1 MAIPKMICRKKI
13 THCMRIHKMPSHDLH
28 RFFTKSVSKF
38 RLRRPTLRAFTSM
51 ARSSPGKSSPKR
63 RPSEEATRP
72 PHLLSLLL
80 LWPFH
85 LFHFTIRH
93 RPPVVRILLR
103 AIGDPAIAGLYVL
116 LFLSIIYGLRSKQYD
131 LAKIHAMPERS
142 VILDRRNNELARM
155 HGEIRDIITLDQ
167 VSPDFRKAILA
178 REDERFYK
186 HGAFDTIGIVRAAWK
201 NSQGKREGASTITQ
215 QLASDV
221 FQLKKYGVKQSKWE
235 LIDRKFLEIALA
247 IRIEKYLGSKDR
259 VLEAYL
265 NSINW
270 GRSIRGIQEASRIY
284 FEKNASELDLS
295 ESAMLAGIVRGPDA
309 FNPFYNMDAAIRERN
324 STLERMVTAE
334 VITRAQADEAK
345 AQPLDIRPANRRKVR
360 ESYAVDAIRRDLEII
375 LEKENIESGG
385 LIITTTIDQLI
396 QAKAEEAV
404 EATLAKI
411 EKSSGYPHQTRTQWQ
426 AIPEGKKTPTAY
438 IQGAAVV
445 IENHTG
451 AVLAFVGG
459 RSADESKFNRAIQA
473 KRQIGSVFKPFVYLA
488 AFDKGL
494 RPDTMISDGY
504 IASGEIKGAPAS
516 WHPKNSDGTY
526 GGPHPV
532 SYGLIRSR
540 NTMSVRVGN
549 HAGLGNVTHVC
560 EQAFNIKLPQTP
572 SSYLG
577 SWEATPYQVASAYSM
592 LPNGGVRYRPFLISS
607 IRKRSGELVY
617 ETPPL
622 PYQAASPGSAYSV
635 SKILQEVTTNGTA
648 SAVRRLGFDRPC
660 AGKTGTTNN
669 FKDAWFAGYTSSLTC
684 AVWCGMDDPKRTV
697 QGGYGSTLALPI
709 WVDIMKTADRLGY
722 KANPFQEMTRDSGL
736 ISCSLCKSSGKRATA
751 GCHAAGT
758 SYVDQVPVDI
768 APAPNDW
775 CPVHPAR
782 AIPIDEP
789 QSAPHNHNNP
799 LRAVPIE
806 EPSSQPLRAIPL
818 EEPSDQPLR
827 AQPID
832 E

>member
-1 MAIPKMICRKKI
+1 MAR
-13 THCMRIHKMPSHDLH
+13 
-28 RFFTKSVSKF
+28 TKSGK
-38 RLRRPTLRAFTSM
+38 PT
-51 ARSSPGKSSPKR
+51 PQR
-63 RPSEEATRP
+63 RPSSADESRQPTM
-72 PHLLSLLL
+72 LSLLFF
-80 LWPFH
+80 WPFH
-85 LFHFTIRH
+85 LFHYTIRH
-93 RPPVVRILLR
+93 RPLCARFLLRVVGDPCIVGLYILLL
-103 AIGDPAIAGLYVL
+103 I
-116 LFLSIIYGLRSKQYD
+116 SIVYGLRAKQFD
-131 LAKIHAMPERS
+131 LTEIHEMPERS
-142 VILDRRNNELARM
+142 VILDRRGTELARM
-155 HGEIRDIITLDQ
+155 HGEIRDIISLDQ
-167 VSPDFRKAILA
+167 VSADFRKAILA

-186 HGAFDTIGIVRAAWK
+186 HGAFDPIGIVRAAIN
-201 NSQGKREGASTITQ
+201 NSRGKREGASTITQ

-221 FQLKKYGVKQSKWE
+221 FKLKQYGVKQSKLQ
-235 LIDRKFLEIALA
+235 LIDRKFLEIAIA
-247 IRIEKYLGSKDR
+247 YRIEKYLGSKDR

-284 FEKNASELDLS
+284 FEKNALELNLS

-309 FNPFYNMDAAIRERN
+309 FNPFNNMEAAIRERN
-324 STLERMVTAE
+324 STLERMVAAE

-345 AQPLDIRPANRRKVR
+345 AQALDIRPANRRKAR
-360 ESYAVDAIRRDLEII
+360 ESYALDAIRRDLEII
-375 LEKENIESGG
+375 LEKENIEFGG
-385 LIITTTIDQLI
+385 LIITTTIDNLI
-396 QAKAEEAV
+396 QSKAEDAV
-404 EATLAKI
+404 EATLSKI
-411 EKSSGYPHQTRTQWQ
+411 EKSPGYPHQTRAQWQ
-426 AIPEGKKTPTAY
+426 AIPEGRKTPTEY

-504 IASGEIKGAPAS
+504 IASGEIKGAPS
-516 WHPKNSDGTY
+516 NWHPKNSDGTY

-532 SYGLIRSR
+532 SYGLIKSR

-549 HAGLGNVTHVC
+549 YAGLSNVAHVC
-560 EQAFNIKLPQTP
+560 DQAFNHKMQMNP

-607 IRKRSGELVY
+607 IRKRNGELVY

-635 SKILQEVTTNGTA
+635 SKILEEVTTTGTA
-648 SAVRRLGFDRPC
+648 NSVKRLGFDKPS

-684 AVWCGMDDPKRTV
+684 AVWCGMDEPKRTI
-697 QGGYGSTLALPI
+697 QGGYGSTLSLPI

-722 KANPFQEMTRDSGL
+722 KANPFQQMTKTSGL
-736 ISCSLCKSSGKRATA
+736 TSCTLCKSSGKRATQ
-751 GCHAAGT
+751 GCHSAGT
-758 SYVDQVPVDI
+758 SYVDQVPSDI

-782 AIPIDEP
+782 AIPVEEDAP
-789 QSAPHNHNNP
+789 SPSAP

-806 EPSSQPLRAIPL
+806 EPARPALRAVPV
-818 EEPSDQPLR
+818 EEPSRTPLR
-827 AQPID
+827 AQPV
-832 E
+832 EE

>member
-1 MAIPKMICRKKI
+1 MAR
-13 THCMRIHKMPSHDLH
+13 
-28 RFFTKSVSKF
+28 TKSGK
-38 RLRRPTLRAFTSM
+38 PT
-51 ARSSPGKSSPKR
+51 PKR
-63 RPSEEATRP
+63 RPSSADETRQP
-72 PHLLSLLL
+72 TMLSLLF

-85 LFHFTIRH
+85 LFHYTIRH
-93 RPPVVRILLR
+93 RPMFVRFLLR
-103 AIGDPAIAGLYVL
+103 LIGDPCIAGLYVL
-116 LFLSIIYGLRSKQYD
+116 LFISIIYGARAKQYD
-131 LAKIHAMPERS
+131 LTKIHEMPERS
-142 VILDRRNNELARM
+142 VILDRRGEELARM
-155 HGEIRDIITLDQ
+155 HGEIRDIISLDQ
-167 VSPDFRKAILA
+167 VSADFRKAILA
-178 REDERFYK
+178 REDERFYS
-186 HGAFDTIGIVRAAWK
+186 HGAFDPIGIVRAAY
-201 NSQGKREGASTITQ
+201 NNMQGKREGASTITQ

-221 FQLKKYGVKQSKWE
+221 FKLKQYGVKQSKLQ
-235 LIDRKFLEIALA
+235 LIDRKFLEIAIA
-247 IRIEKYLGSKDR
+247 YRIEKHLGSKDR

-284 FEKNASELDLS
+284 FEKNASELNLS

-309 FNPFYNMDAAIRERN
+309 FNPFNNMDAAIRERN
-324 STLERMVTAE
+324 STLERMVNAK
-334 VITRAQADEAK
+334 VISRAQADEAK
-345 AQPLDIRPANRRKVR
+345 AQALDIRPANRRKVR
-360 ESYAVDAIRRDLEII
+360 ESYALDAIRRDLEII
-375 LEKENIESGG
+375 LEKENIEFGG
-385 LIITTTIDQLI
+385 LIITTTIDNLI
-396 QAKAEEAV
+396 QSKAEEAV
-404 EATLAKI
+404 EATLSKI
-411 EKSSGYPHQTRTQWQ
+411 EKMPGYPHQTRAQWQ
-426 AIPEGKKTPTAY
+426 AIPEGKKTPTEY

-504 IASGEIKGAPAS
+504 IASGEIKGAPS
-516 WHPKNSDGTY
+516 NWHPKNSDGTY

-532 SYGLIRSR
+532 SYGLIKSR

-549 HAGLGNVTHVC
+549 HAGLSNVAHVC
-560 EQAFNIKLPQTP
+560 EQAFNHKMQLNP

-607 IRKRSGELVY
+607 IRKRNGDLVY

-635 SKILQEVTTNGTA
+635 SKILEEVTTSGTA
-648 SAVRRLGFDRPC
+648 NSVKRLGFDKPC

-684 AVWCGMDDPKRTV
+684 AVWCGMDEPKRTI
-697 QGGYGSTLALPI
+697 QGGYGSTLSLPI

-722 KANPFQEMTRDSGL
+722 KANPFQQMTKNSGL
-736 ISCSLCKSSGKRATA
+736 VSCTLCKSSGKRATA
-751 GCHAAGT
+751 GCHAANT
-758 SYVDQVPVDI
+758 SYVDQVPSDI
-768 APAPNDW
+768 APAANDW

-782 AIPIDEP
+782 AIPVEEDE
-789 QSAPHNHNNP
+789 APSPTAP

-806 EPSSQPLRAIPL
+806 EPARPALRAVPV
-818 EEPSDQPLR
+818 EEPSRTPLR
-827 AQPID
+827 AQPV
-832 E
+832 EE

>member
-1 MAIPKMICRKKI
+1 
-13 THCMRIHKMPSHDLH
+13 
-28 RFFTKSVSKF
+28 
-38 RLRRPTLRAFTSM
+38 M
-51 ARSSPGKSSPKR
+51 ARSKSSKPSPKR
-63 RPSEEATRP
+63 RPAEEDAHRP
-72 PHLLSLLL
+72 SLLSLLL

-85 LFHFTIRH
+85 LFHFLIRH
-93 RPPVVRILLR
+93 RPRRLQLLLR
-103 AIGDPAIAGLYVL
+103 VVGDPAIAGLYVL
-116 LFLSIIYGLRSKQYD
+116 AFLSVIYGIRSQRYD
-131 LAKIHAMPERS
+131 LSKIHAMPERS
-142 VILDRRNNELARM
+142 VILDRRGIELARM
-155 HGEIRDIITLDQ
+155 HGESRDIITLDQ
-167 VSPDFRKAILA
+167 VAPDFRKAILA

-186 HGAFDTIGIVRAAWK
+186 HGAFDTIGIVRAAFK
-201 NSQGKREGASTITQ
+201 NIQGKREGASTITQ

-221 FQLKKYGVKQSKWE
+221 FQLKQYGVKQSKWQ

-284 FEKNASELDLS
+284 FEKNASELNLS

-309 FNPFYNMDAAIRERN
+309 FNPFKDMEAAIRERN
-324 STLERMVTAE
+324 STLERMVVAD

-345 AQPLDIRPANRRKVR
+345 AQPLDIRPANRRKAR
-360 ESYAVDAIRRDLEII
+360 ESYALDAIRRDLEII
-375 LEKENIESGG
+375 LEKENIEYGG
-385 LIITTTIDQLI
+385 LIITTTIDNLI
-396 QAKAEEAV
+396 QSKAEEAV

-411 EKSSGYPHQTRTQWQ
+411 EKTSGYPHQTRTQWQ

-473 KRQIGSVFKPFVYLA
+473 QRQIGSVFKPFVYLA

-504 IASGEIKGAPAS
+504 ISSGEIKGAPAS

-549 HAGLGNVTHVC
+549 YAGLGNVTHIC

-592 LPNGGVRYRPFLISS
+592 LPNGGVRYRSFLISS
-607 IRKRSGELVY
+607 IRKRNGDIVY

-622 PYQAASPGSAYSV
+622 PYQAASAGSAYMV
-635 SKILQEVTTNGTA
+635 SKILQEVTTTGTA
-648 SAVRRLGFDRPC
+648 SSVKRLGFDRPC

-684 AVWCGMDDPKRTV
+684 VVWCGMDDPKRTV

-722 KANPFQEMTRDSGL
+722 KANPFQQMTRDSGL
-736 ISCSLCKSSGKRATA
+736 VSCSLCKSSGKRATA

-758 SYVDQVPVDI
+758 SYVDQIPSDI
-768 APAPNDW
+768 APAANDL
-775 CPVHPAR
+775 CPVHPVR
-782 AIPIDEP
+782 AIPIDDPTP
-789 QSAPHNHNNP
+789 QANTHNNP
-799 LRAVPIE
+799 LRAIPIE
-806 EPSSQPLRAIPL
+806 EPSRQPLRAIPY
-818 EEPSDQPLR
+818 EEPTNQPLR
-827 AQPID
+827 GIPV
-832 E
+832 EE

>member
-1 MAIPKMICRKKI
+1 M
-13 THCMRIHKMPSHDLH
+13 
-28 RFFTKSVSKF
+28 
-38 RLRRPTLRAFTSM
+38 
-51 ARSSPGKSSPKR
+51 
-63 RPSEEATRP
+63 
-72 PHLLSLLL
+72 LSLLFF
-80 LWPFH
+80 WPFH
-85 LFHFTIRH
+85 LFHYTIRH
-93 RPPVVRILLR
+93 RPLYARFLLRVVGDPCIVGLYILLL
-103 AIGDPAIAGLYVL
+103 I
-116 LFLSIIYGLRSKQYD
+116 SIVYGLRAKQFD
-131 LAKIHAMPERS
+131 LTKIHEMPERS
-142 VILDRRNNELARM
+142 VILDRRGTELARM
-155 HGEIRDIITLDQ
+155 HGEIRDIISLDQ
-167 VSPDFRKAILA
+167 VSADFRKAILA

-186 HGAFDTIGIVRAAWK
+186 HGAFDPIGIVRAAIN
-201 NSQGKREGASTITQ
+201 NSRGKREGASTITQ

-221 FQLKKYGVKQSKWE
+221 FKLKQYGVKQSKLQ
-235 LIDRKFLEIALA
+235 LIDRKFLEIAIA
-247 IRIEKYLGSKDR
+247 YRIEKYLGSKDR

-284 FEKNASELDLS
+284 FEKNALELNLS

-309 FNPFYNMDAAIRERN
+309 FNPFNNMEAAIRERN
-324 STLERMVTAE
+324 STLERMVAAE

-345 AQPLDIRPANRRKVR
+345 AQALDIRPANRRKAR
-360 ESYAVDAIRRDLEII
+360 ESYALDAIRRDLEII
-375 LEKENIESGG
+375 LEKENIEFGG
-385 LIITTTIDQLI
+385 LIITTTIDNLI
-396 QAKAEEAV
+396 QSKAEEAV
-404 EATLAKI
+404 EATLSKI
-411 EKSSGYPHQTRTQWQ
+411 EKSPGYPHQTRAQWQ
-426 AIPEGKKTPTAY
+426 AIPEGRKTPTEY

-504 IASGEIKGAPAS
+504 IASGEIKGAPS
-516 WHPKNSDGTY
+516 NWHPKNSDGTY

-532 SYGLIRSR
+532 SYGLIKSR

-549 HAGLGNVTHVC
+549 YAGLSNVAHVC
-560 EQAFNIKLPQTP
+560 DQAFNHKMQMNP

-607 IRKRSGELVY
+607 IRKRNGELVY

-635 SKILQEVTTNGTA
+635 SKILEEVTTTGTA
-648 SAVRRLGFDRPC
+648 NSVKRLGFDKPS

-684 AVWCGMDDPKRTV
+684 AVWCGMDEPKRTI
-697 QGGYGSTLALPI
+697 QGGYGSTLSLPI

-722 KANPFQEMTRDSGL
+722 KANPFQQMTKNSGL
-736 ISCSLCKSSGKRATA
+736 TSCALCRSSGKRATQ

-758 SYVDQVPVDI
+758 SYVDQVPSDI

-782 AIPIDEP
+782 AIPVEEDAP
-789 QSAPHNHNNP
+789 SPSAP

-806 EPSSQPLRAIPL
+806 EPSRPALRAVPV
-818 EEPSDQPLR
+818 EEPSRMPLR
-827 AQPID
+827 AQPV
-832 E
+832 EE

>member
-1 MAIPKMICRKKI
+1 M
-13 THCMRIHKMPSHDLH
+13 
-28 RFFTKSVSKF
+28 
-38 RLRRPTLRAFTSM
+38 
-51 ARSSPGKSSPKR
+51 
-63 RPSEEATRP
+63 
-72 PHLLSLLL
+72 LSLLFF
-80 LWPFH
+80 WPFH
-85 LFHFTIRH
+85 LFHYTIRH
-93 RPPVVRILLR
+93 RPLYARFLLRVVGDPCIVGLYILLL
-103 AIGDPAIAGLYVL
+103 I
-116 LFLSIIYGLRSKQYD
+116 SIVYGLRAKQFD
-131 LAKIHAMPERS
+131 LTKIHEMPERS
-142 VILDRRNNELARM
+142 VILDRRGTELARM
-155 HGEIRDIITLDQ
+155 HGEIRDIISLDQ
-167 VSPDFRKAILA
+167 VSADFRKAILA

-186 HGAFDTIGIVRAAWK
+186 HGAFDPIGIVRAAIN
-201 NSQGKREGASTITQ
+201 NSRGKREGASTITQ

-221 FQLKKYGVKQSKWE
+221 FKLKQYGVKQSKLQ
-235 LIDRKFLEIALA
+235 LIDRKFLEIAIA
-247 IRIEKYLGSKDR
+247 YRIEKYLGSKDR

-284 FEKNASELDLS
+284 FEKNALELNLS

-309 FNPFYNMDAAIRERN
+309 FNPFNNMEAAIRERN
-324 STLERMVTAE
+324 STLERMVAAE

-345 AQPLDIRPANRRKVR
+345 AQALDIRPANRRKAR
-360 ESYAVDAIRRDLEII
+360 ESYALDAIRRDLEII
-375 LEKENIESGG
+375 LEKENIEFGG
-385 LIITTTIDQLI
+385 LIITTTIDNLI
-396 QAKAEEAV
+396 QSKAEEAV
-404 EATLAKI
+404 EATLSKI
-411 EKSSGYPHQTRTQWQ
+411 EKSPGYPHQTRAQWQ
-426 AIPEGKKTPTAY
+426 AIPEGRKTPTEY

-504 IASGEIKGAPAS
+504 IASGEIKGAPS
-516 WHPKNSDGTY
+516 NWHPKNSDGTY

-532 SYGLIRSR
+532 SYGLIKSR

-549 HAGLGNVTHVC
+549 YAGLSNVAHVC
-560 EQAFNIKLPQTP
+560 DQAFNHKMQMNP

-607 IRKRSGELVY
+607 IRKRNGELVY

-635 SKILQEVTTNGTA
+635 SKILEEVTTTGTA
-648 SAVRRLGFDRPC
+648 NSVKRLGFDKPS

-684 AVWCGMDDPKRTV
+684 AVWCGMDEPKRTI
-697 QGGYGSTLALPI
+697 QGGYGSTLSLPI

-722 KANPFQEMTRDSGL
+722 KANPFQQMTKNSGL
-736 ISCSLCKSSGKRATA
+736 TSCALCRSSGKRATQ

-758 SYVDQVPVDI
+758 SYVDQVPSDI

-782 AIPIDEP
+782 AIPVEEDAP
-789 QSAPHNHNNP
+789 SPSAP

-806 EPSSQPLRAIPL
+806 EPSRPALRAVPV
-818 EEPSDQPLR
+818 EEPSRTPLR
-827 AQPID
+827 AQPV
-832 E
+832 EE